1 MKLSF
6 DAEDI
11 AKEARFANGVP
22 RQMRG
27 RAWVRVRQVSFDAER
42 MIKLRM
48 PVDTG
53 RARGSWGHAQAPAA
67 PADSIWIED
76 EARLQIEQ
84 GSRVEY
90 IEYLN
95 EGHSRQAPAGFLD
108 VEHEKAL
115 QKLEQLLLDDMEALF
130 R

>member
-1 MKLSF
+1 MKLRF
-6 DAEDI
+6 DTADLE
-11 AKEARFANGVP
+11 KEARFAHGVP
-22 RQMRG
+22 RQLRG
-27 RAWVRVRQVSFDAER
+27 RAWARVRQVSFDAER
-42 MIKLRM
+42 FIKLRM

-53 RARGSWGHAQAPAA
+53 RARGSWGHAAPPAA
-67 PADSIWIED
+67 PGEGIWLED
-76 EARLQIEQ
+76 EGRLMITQ

-95 EGHSRQAPAGFLD
+95 QGSSKQAPAGFID
-108 VEHEKAL
+108 AEEERAL